1 VKPCGISIAAIT
13 PRQRRAN
20 YGVGS
25 SPTGS
30 ANLILRKQPTTT
42 QSTRELPL
50 NTTALCASE
59 ISFLA
64 VGTNRTDSAYNDS
77 DGHRRNT

>member
-13 PRQRRAN
+13 PGQRRTN
-20 YGVGS
+20 YGVDS
-25 SPTGS
+25 IPTGS
-30 ANLILRKQPTTT
+30 ANLILRKQPTAT

-50 NTTALCASE
+50 NTTALCASK

-64 VGTNRTDSAYNDS
+64 VGTNRTDSAHNDC